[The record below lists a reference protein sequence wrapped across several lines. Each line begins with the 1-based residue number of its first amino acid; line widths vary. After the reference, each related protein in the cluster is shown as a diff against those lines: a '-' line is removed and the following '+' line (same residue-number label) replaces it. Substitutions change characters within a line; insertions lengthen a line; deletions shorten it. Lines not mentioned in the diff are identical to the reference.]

1 MFKKLRFSIFIIDII
16 FLWFIYFAAQKTLYN
31 GRLTSFLLYASLMM
45 LFYISLRGYDFF
57 RIHSPRWT
65 MISFS
70 IALFLSL
77 FFNTF
82 LALIFQLN
90 MNMDTWGVLL
100 YFLIFVNLFNPTFF
114 RFFAARQKES
124 IILPEDINHIIL
136 SHIQEEEFLE
146 PVLIKG
152 EKVKREFGFYQKL
165 SSCLGELP
173 KEIYEQMDGQLFEKH
188 LSSKKIT
195 RILVRTIDLILS
207 IVFFILAAP
216 FLLICSLCLLLFQGK
231 PVLYKQERIGK
242 AGKPFILYK
251 FRTLTQGEA
260 KVTDIEKDHME
271 RSTSIGKFLRSLRL
285 DELPQLFNC
294 IKGDMSL
301 VGPRPEMP
309 YFHELCKK
317 EIPNYTKRLLVRPG
331 ITGWAQ
337 TMYKRSDTLEEYR
350 IKTGYDFHFLLH
362 YSIGMY
368 FTSLLYTL
376 DTLVYRKE

>member
-1 MFKKLRFSIFIIDII
+1 M
-16 FLWFIYFAAQKTLYN
+16 
-31 GRLTSFLLYASLMM
+31 
-45 LFYISLRGYDFF
+45 
-57 RIHSPRWT
+57 
-65 MISFS
+65 
-70 IALFLSL
+70 
-77 FFNTF
+77 
-82 LALIFQLN
+82 
-90 MNMDTWGVLL
+90 
-100 YFLIFVNLFNPTFF
+100 
-114 RFFAARQKES
+114 
-124 IILPEDINHIIL
+124 
-136 SHIQEEEFLE
+136 
-146 PVLIKG
+146 
-152 EKVKREFGFYQKL
+152 
-165 SSCLGELP
+165 
-173 KEIYEQMDGQLFEKH
+173 
-188 LSSKKIT
+188 
-195 RILVRTIDLILS
+195 
-207 IVFFILAAP
+207 
-216 FLLICSLCLLLFQGK
+216 
-231 PVLYKQERIGK
+231 
-242 AGKPFILYK
+242 YK

>member
-1 MFKKLRFSIFIIDII
+1 
-16 FLWFIYFAAQKTLYN
+16 
-31 GRLTSFLLYASLMM
+31 
-45 LFYISLRGYDFF
+45 
-57 RIHSPRWT
+57 

-77 FFNTF
+77 FFNTV
-82 LALIFQLN
+82 LALVFQLN
-90 MNMDTWGVLL
+90 MNMNTWGVIL

-114 RFFAARQKES
+114 RFFAARHKET
-124 IILPEDINHIIL
+124 ITLPKNINHNIIE
-136 SHIQEEEFLE
+136 HIQEMEFLE
-146 PVLIKG
+146 PILIQG
-152 EKVKREFGFYQKL
+152 EKVKREIGFYQKL

-188 LSSKKIT
+188 LSSKKGT
-195 RILVRTIDLILS
+195 RFLIRTIDLILS
-207 IVFFILAAP
+207 IFFFILAAP
-216 FLLICSLCLLLFQGK
+216 VLLLFSICLLFFQGR
-231 PVLYKQERIGK
+231 PILYKQERIGK
-242 AGKPFILYK
+242 GGKPFILYK

-271 RSTSIGKFLRSLRL
+271 RSTSIGKFLRSVRL
-285 DELPQLFNC
+285 DELPQLINC

-309 YFHELCKK
+309 YFHELCKRK
-317 EIPNYTKRLLVRPG
+317 IPNYTKRLLVKPG

-350 IKTGYDFHFLLH
+350 IKTGFDFHFLLH
-362 YSIGMY
+362 YSLGMY
-368 FTSLLYTL
+368 VKSLLYTL